1 MEGGD
6 REYAGTEEKIGGSE
20 IHMTQM
26 QKMFLKSSIGMRGRK
41 KGGNGPVTKKSP
53 AGGGPVPRTVEVLS
67 AQEYSDMLDDVERPS
82 T

>member
-6 REYAGTEEKIGGSE
+6 REYARDEEKIGGSE
-20 IHMTQM
+20 VRMTQM
-26 QKMFLKSSIGMRGRK
+26 QKTFLKSSIGVRGRK

-53 AGGGPVPRTVEVLS
+53 VEGGSAPRTVEVLS